1 MNDII
6 NTLIKQLDLEG
17 KLIGILQ
24 YGSSLQKEDLD
35 EFSDIDLLIVIKD
48 QYYDEES
55 RGRINYNNTEVE
67 YFVETETEIY
77 KDFLDELDT
86 LIPINRNRFLTG
98 KILID
103 TENKLE
109 ALKQRAEKMNSMPYT
124 QMSLIDIKKN
134 GISFYNRL
142 NKLKRKKKYR
152 HKDFKFYYY
161 RYVNELIDI
170 YSNMTLTPIINDKF
184 YKALKDDNY
193 RKKYYQYEIKDEFIK
208 KCFIKIIEKPNLK
221 VLENTID
228 YIFKKYI
235 NATGDYRLY
244 YYKEEEKNG

>member
-1 MNDII
+1 MEEVL
-6 NTLIKQLDLEG
+6 NTLIKKLDLQE

-24 YGSSLQKEDLD
+24 YGSSLKKEDLD
-35 EFSDIDLLIVIKD
+35 EFSDIDILIVIKD
-48 QYYDEES
+48 QYFDEQS
-55 RGRINYNNTEVE
+55 RGSISFNKTEIE
-67 YFVETETEIY
+67 YFIETETEIY

-109 ALKQRAEKMNSMPYT
+109 ALKQRAKKMNSMPYT
-124 QMSLIDIKKN
+124 PMSLLDIKKN

-152 HKDFKFYYY
+152 HKDFQYYYY
-161 RYVNELIDI
+161 RCVNELIEI
-170 YSNMTLTPIINDKF
+170 YSHITLTPIINDKL
-184 YKALKDDNY
+184 YNSLKDDNY
-193 RKKYYQYEIKDEFIK
+193 RRKYFQYEIKDDFCKE
-208 KCFIKIIEKPNLK
+208 CFIKIIEKPNLK

-244 YYKEEEKNG
+244 YYRKEI